1 MDIKLKLIKSSFK
14 TTSTPFN
21 HTNDISGTNVSLS
34 LDIRAFELS
43 VSFSQMFLLEA
54 YIEMTYFWHQ
64 LNMTLKKT
72 YSDWRGVSVSCSCRV
87 SKSVVSSRGNTA
99 HNYQGI
105 ILTPSF
111 GLHRYLYSSTHIH
124 TYRHRI

>member
-21 HTNDISGTNVSLS
+21 HTNDISDTNVSLS

-54 YIEMTYFWHQ
+54 YIEMAYFWHQ

-72 YSDWRGVSVSCSCRV
+72 YSDWRDVSVSCSCRV
-87 SKSVVSSRGNTA
+87 SKSVVSSTGIRLTNTRA
-99 HNYQGI
+99 
-105 ILTPSF
+105 SF
-111 GLHRYLYSSTHIH
+111 
-124 TYRHRI
+124 